1 MVADFLISHQEVH
14 DKDSE
19 LYLELEAAMNAVV
32 VTVYMCGHLMPSYC
46 CSLIVT
52 IQQPEVIQYD
62 AIVFEIE
69 AKLTNIA

>member
-19 LYLELEAAMNAVV
+19 LYLELEAVA

-52 IQQPEVIQYD
+52 IQQLEVIQYD

-69 AKLTNIA
+69 VKLTNIT